1 MHHQARK
8 KVMDDIFQYH
18 VKLNYGFV
26 VNVRTVPAPHPGR
39 DYYLPLKQTEAL
51 AVSTQLLKL
60 TATLH
65 STKKKQKKGHSHH
78 CDSLR

>member
-39 DYYLPLKQTEAL
+39 DYYLPLKQTEATAL
-51 AVSTQLLKL
+51 KVNSNVTQQ
-60 TATLH
+60 
-65 STKKKQKKGHSHH
+65 KKKKRTQSP
-78 CDSLR
+78 L

>member
-51 AVSTQLLKL
+51 AVST
-60 TATLH
+60 
-65 STKKKQKKGHSHH
+65 
-78 CDSLR
+78 